1 MVSPHL
7 EAMQEP
13 IKSCLIIGKDVS
25 ITQEVLSN
33 LGALCQ
39 KLEAQTSV
47 FIYFFSM
54 VSYPRNHRRMQCCDT
69 FVLCIFCGYPVFPG
83 PCVEKT
89 GFSSLNG
96 FGTLVKNHLTI
107 YVLVVICS
115 PSGFS
120 VHGIFQAGIL
130 EWVPISCSG
139 RLPDPGIK
147 PTSPESPAL

>member
-1 MVSPHL
+1 MYL
-7 EAMQEP
+7 Y
-13 IKSCLIIGKDVS
+13 
-25 ITQEVLSN
+25 
-33 LGALCQ
+33 
-39 KLEAQTSV
+39 
-47 FIYFFSM
+47 FFFSM

>member
-1 MVSPHL
+1 MYL
-7 EAMQEP
+7 Y
-13 IKSCLIIGKDVS
+13 I
-25 ITQEVLSN
+25 
-33 LGALCQ
+33 
-39 KLEAQTSV
+39 
-47 FIYFFSM
+47 FSM
-54 VSYPRNHRRMQCCDT
+54 ISYPRNRCHTQCCDT
-69 FVLCIFCGYPVFPG
+69 FVLSFFACGYPVFPG

-89 GFSSLNG
+89 GLSSLNG

-130 EWVPISCSG
+130 ECVPISCSG

-147 PTSPESPAL
+147 PTSPESLAL

>member
-1 MVSPHL
+1 MYLYIFFLWFHI
-7 EAMQEP
+7 QEIIAACSVVTP
-13 IKSCLIIGKDVS
+13 LSC
-25 ITQEVLSN
+25 
-33 LGALCQ
+33 
-39 KLEAQTSV
+39 V
-47 FIYFFSM
+47 F
-54 VSYPRNHRRMQCCDT
+54 
-69 FVLCIFCGYPVFPG
+69 FCGYPVFPG

-139 RLPDPGIK
+139 RLPVPGIK